1 MSTAVHEN
9 TTALAL
15 SIIAVQCRT
24 LAAEADIAAL
34 VAVRTDAD
42 AIQRTEATYRGL
54 IVKQDRYR
62 RLARQLVRRLE
73 MPR

>member
-1 MSTAVHEN
+1 MTTADSTNSTAIAFSVE
-9 TTALAL
+9 ALRYR
-15 SIIAVQCRT
+15 I
-24 LAAEADIAAL
+24 LAAEADINAL
-34 VAVRTDAD
+34 IAVRTNAD

-62 RLARQLVRRLE
+62 RLVRQLVRRLE